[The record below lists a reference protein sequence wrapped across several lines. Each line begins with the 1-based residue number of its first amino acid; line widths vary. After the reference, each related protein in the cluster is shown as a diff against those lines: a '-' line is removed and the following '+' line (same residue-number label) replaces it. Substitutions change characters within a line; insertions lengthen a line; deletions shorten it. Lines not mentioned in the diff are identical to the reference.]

1 MNINRNKPNYI
12 PEQFLIA
19 THQGWVDSR
28 NNEVLVAI
36 RGLDKLVR
44 DESKQYDINEKP
56 LDVILE
62 TVIEIGKPELEENIE
77 EKIENIINEDKV
89 ESIKPIIEEE
99 EEEEEE
105 ETVKPRGR
113 PRSNKNKTVIIK

>member
-1 MNINRNKPNYI
+1 MNINRTKPNYI

-56 LDVILE
+56 LDEILE
-62 TVIEIGKPELEENIE
+62 TVIETCKPELEENIE

-99 EEEEEE
+99 E
-105 ETVKPRGR
+105 TVKPRGR